1 MDKKIY
7 YRGLVAQP
15 WYNFTETLA
24 YIITGKRIPDN
35 IVYGKKIPYGK
46 EKKQYINT
54 FCLKENQNKKKP
66 LFIYIHGGGWIS
78 GITEMRNAYILNWA
92 NMSFFTCCIGY
103 TYAPQA
109 PFPEQLREVYSA
121 IDYIFENAD
130 RYNIDTDNIII
141 SGESA
146 GGYFLSF
153 LASCVEDP
161 TPLDKL
167 GITFKNRNKFK
178 IKALVSHSGCYSV
191 ERLCD
196 ESKPQSKF
204 PDIKMMLQS
213 FTGMSIE
220 QLREFVK
227 TEEGKLLTPKVN
239 AGYPPCYLA
248 WSTADAL
255 RFDTMDFAKELRAHN
270 VPYRMFKGDG
280 LAGNHAWTFV
290 TMLKKGRECL
300 ADTFDY
306 VLPLIP
312 DYFENKNGKW
322 SFIG

>member
-15 WYNFTETLA
+15 WYNFTESLA
-24 YIITGKRIPDN
+24 YIITGKPIPEN
-35 IVYGKKIPYGK
+35 ISYGKKIPYGT

-54 FCLKENQNKKKP
+54 FCLKENLNKKKP
-66 LFIYIHGGGWIS
+66 LFIYIHGGGWVS
-78 GITEMRNAYILNWA
+78 GITEMRNSYILNWA
-92 NMSFFTCCIGY
+92 KKGFFTCSIAY

-109 PFPEQLREVYSA
+109 PFPAQLKEIYSA
-121 IDYIFENAD
+121 VDYIFEKAD
-130 RYNIDTDNIII
+130 EYNIDTDNIII

-153 LASCVEDP
+153 LASCVGDP

-167 GITFKNRNKFK
+167 GITFKNRDKFR
-178 IKALVSHSGCYSV
+178 IKAMVSHSGCYSV

-204 PDIKMMLQS
+204 PDMKMMLQS
-213 FTGMSIE
+213 FTGMSIGE
-220 QLREFVK
+220 LREFVK
-227 TEEGKLLTPKVN
+227 TEEGRLLTPGVN
-239 AGYPPCYLA
+239 ADYPPCYLA
-248 WSTADAL
+248 WSAADKL
-255 RFDTMDFAKELRAHN
+255 RFDTMDFAKELRACN

-290 TMLKKGRECL
+290 TMLRQGKECL
-300 ADTFDY
+300 LDTFDF
-306 VLPLIP
+306 VLPRIP
-312 DYFENKNGKW
+312 EYFEKKNGEW
-322 SFIG
+322 TFIG

>member
-7 YRGLVAQP
+7 YRGLIAQP
-15 WYNFTETLA
+15 WYNFTESLA
-24 YIITGKRIPDN
+24 YIITGKPIPDS
-35 IVYGKKIPYGK
+35 IAYGKKIPYGK

-54 FCLKENQNKKKP
+54 FCLKENLNKKKP
-66 LFIYIHGGGWIS
+66 LFIYIHGGGWVS
-78 GITEMRNAYILNWA
+78 GITEMRNSYILNWA
-92 NMSFFTCCIGY
+92 NMGFFTCSIAY

-109 PFPEQLREVYSA
+109 PFPAQLKEVYSA
-121 IDYIFENAD
+121 IDFIFDKAEE
-130 RYNIDTDNIII
+130 YNIDTENIII

-153 LASCVEDP
+153 LASCAGDP

-167 GITFKNRNKFK
+167 GITFKNRDKFK

-220 QLREFVK
+220 ELREFVK
-227 TEEGKLLTPKVN
+227 TEEGKLLSPKVN
-239 AGYPPCYLA
+239 AAYPPCYLA
-248 WSTADAL
+248 WSTADKL
-255 RFDTMDFAKELRAHN
+255 RFDTMDFAKELRSFN

-290 TMLKKGRECL
+290 TMLKKGKECL
-300 ADTFDY
+300 ADSFDF

-322 SFIG
+322 SFKG